1 MSAKQTRAVA
11 VFIILLGIAIAVI
24 LIVRAQERSSSEPVN
39 GNRDIATTGRVRTLA
54 EAGKADFI
62 SIILYEGANPAV
74 SYMAGSGTEEFD
86 ALTEAMEQAA
96 PVAGGSDETFAD
108 LLVLSFGRGD
118 TLNVVY
124 STRRNLLMVED
135 QMYQPSV
142 DMQQI
147 IDQVQI
153 RTDEPN

>member
-1 MSAKQTRAVA
+1 MNAKQTRAVA

-24 LIVRAQERSSSEPVN
+24 LIVRSQERSGSEPVN
-39 GNRDIATTGRVRTLA
+39 GNVDIATTGRVRALS

-62 SIILYEGANPAV
+62 SIIIYEGADPAV

-86 ALTEAMEQAA
+86 ALAEAMEQAA
-96 PVAGGSDETFAD
+96 PVAGESDETFAV

-118 TLNVVY
+118 TLNAVY
-124 STRRNLLMVED
+124 SAQRNLLMVED
-135 QMYQPSV
+135 QMYQPSGDV
-142 DMQQI
+142 QKI

-153 RTDEPN
+153 TTDGSS